1 VLSSAGSA
9 RSRRHPSCRPATRR
23 RLIHHQT
30 PPPPASRTNRSHSHR
45 FVPVVGVGAWTAGL
59 GVGLAATVTLVAVAL
74 VAEPDAAD
82 FTGLTA
88 ALVTVALTV
97 AVAVAVAVI
106 VVDEVTGDVAAG
118 FGAAG
123 VVDPGALD
131 ADVGELLGGAALEAV
146 GWVGGLDAVG
156 WAGGL
161 DAVGWAGGLDAVGW
175 AGGLDA
181 DGEIV
186 GGGATLDAGDRV
198 GARVGV
204 GVPGLE
210 GGLTVGTVT
219 VGLNDLVGVGSVGP
233 PPPEPHPAAATTVI
247 NNAVA
252 TATRMGPSLLRLR
265 RACLTTRVS
274 RRGR

>member
-1 VLSSAGSA
+1 
-9 RSRRHPSCRPATRR
+9 
-23 RLIHHQT
+23 
-30 PPPPASRTNRSHSHR
+30 
-45 FVPVVGVGAWTAGL
+45 VPVVEVGAWTAGL

-161 DAVGWAGGLDAVGW
+161 DA
-175 AGGLDA
+175 

-247 NNAVA
+247 INAVA

>member
-1 VLSSAGSA
+1 L
-9 RSRRHPSCRPATRR
+9 
-23 RLIHHQT
+23 
-30 PPPPASRTNRSHSHR
+30 
-45 FVPVVGVGAWTAGL
+45 
-59 GVGLAATVTLVAVAL
+59 GLAATVTLVAVAL

-88 ALVTVALTV
+88 ALVTVALTVAV

-131 ADVGELLGGAALEAV
+131 ADVGELLGGAALDAV
-146 GWVGGLDAVG
+146 GWV
-156 WAGGL
+156 
-161 DAVGWAGGLDAVGW
+161 GGLDAVGW

-247 NNAVA
+247 INAVA